1 MFWAIYMTLNFEEFH
16 RNFGPKVKNLRF
28 YRQFINL
35 NLFPNIE
42 KVEFKLTNYNDDL
55 SFATSIPQ
63 LELANLKQLE
73 SELYPGQEHLF
84 QTFIDKFPTLTHFKV
99 TFYSDDE
106 NAIYKPLK
114 NISKLK
120 HLIHFQFMNERV
132 ENDYRFCAL
141 LKQMANIC
149 KNLKRIDF
157 NFNINQSSNIR
168 QMLSHFKAFPA
179 LKRLK
184 LWFRFVNYEDEDNI
198 DVNQL
203 FSFELF
209 KGFENITHLTLCFI
223 LRQTL
228 KESIFK
234 EIDINLPKL
243 QYLEI
248 KYHTFDTTP
257 EGVTQMAD
265 ILSRLS
271 RLETLKLKFKS
282 GVDLKPIEEQ
292 ITEKCRKIRKIKIK
306 NI

>member
-1 MFWAIYMTLNFEEFH
+1 
-16 RNFGPKVKNLRF
+16 
-28 YRQFINL
+28 
-35 NLFPNIE
+35 
-42 KVEFKLTNYNDDL
+42 
-55 SFATSIPQ
+55 
-63 LELANLKQLE
+63 
-73 SELYPGQEHLF
+73 
-84 QTFIDKFPTLTHFKV
+84 
-99 TFYSDDE
+99 
-106 NAIYKPLK
+106 
-114 NISKLK
+114 
-120 HLIHFQFMNERV
+120 
-132 ENDYRFCAL
+132 
-141 LKQMANIC
+141 
-149 KNLKRIDF
+149 
-157 NFNINQSSNIR
+157 
-168 QMLSHFKAFPA
+168 MLSHFKAFPA

-184 LWFRFVNYEDEDNI
+184 LWFRFVNYEDEDSI

-209 KGFENITHLTLCFI
+209 KGFENITHLSLCFN

-271 RLETLKLKFKS
+271 RLETLKLWFKS
-282 GVDLKPIEEQ
+282 GVDFKPIEEQ
-292 ITEKCRKIRKIKIK
+292 ITKKCRKIRKIKIK